1 MESLFAQLKLPLE
14 KHFLSASL
22 ERQEAELGRGGAPCN
37 SNYACITS

>member
-22 ERQEAELGRGGAPCN
+22 ERQEAELGGAPCN